1 MATIQRAAVVAIL
14 IGSDMC
20 LWSAHPHG
28 PFLGPITLWPSLS
41 EIDSAFLQ
49 ELWVACRFV
58 VADGG
63 PVDRFRRRIRLGM
76 TGGNH
81 LKGCFGRPKL
91 ATTTGNRL
99 FLNVCGISPRR
110 MPRHLAEAPPRH
122 MSNDPRI
129 PRCGHLGDTKAHRA
143 ARPFG
148 NTDIR
153 DFPMPAESGEHSSAS
168 RPSCQIEQ
176 RISAHCGEA
185 GRASTL
191 IRSSS

>member
-1 MATIQRAAVVAIL
+1 
-14 IGSDMC
+14 MC

-28 PFLGPITLWPSLS
+28 PFLGPITLRPSLS

-99 FLNVCGISPRR
+99 FLNVCGTSPRR
-110 MPRHLAEAPPRH
+110 MPLHLAEAPPRH
-122 MSNDPRI
+122 TSNDPRI
-129 PRCGHLGDTKAHRA
+129 PTCWPSRRPEAASSCATYSGTQILGTSQCQPSPAS
-143 ARPFG
+143 
-148 NTDIR
+148 IR
-153 DFPMPAESGEHSSAS
+153 VPLVHHAK
-168 RPSCQIEQ
+168 
-176 RISAHCGEA
+176 
-185 GRASTL
+185 
-191 IRSSS
+191 SSSVLVPIAGKQAGPQL